1 MTMTSEKKIIDRR
14 TFLKV
19 TGIGGASMALSDG
32 FGGKALAAEGAGDS
46 ISKKMPKRVFGKTG
60 VPVSILALGGI
71 TDWTINQALLK
82 IAFNMGVTYWDTA
95 YGYGNGKS
103 EIGIGQYL
111 EKYPEDR
118 KTIFLV
124 TKSHESNPEALTKS
138 LDVSLERM
146 KTDYVDLFFLHG
158 LTSADLLTQEI
169 KAWVEQ
175 KKKEGKIKFFGY
187 SVHLNNSQILV
198 QTSALGWIDAIMP
211 TYNYRTMI
219 NDDINR
225 GIEACA
231 KAGIG
236 LTAMKVMGMRFTA
249 AETPE
254 ELKVT
259 NSFMEKGYTLEQA
272 KLKALWKDERIA
284 SCCVAMYNLTVLKDN
299 VAAAT
304 DGRQLSGREIEILRR
319 YAENTR
325 SQYCQGCMKCASV
338 MGADS
343 RIHDVLRYMMY
354 YNSYGDRDRAREEFR
369 MLPEYVTNGLASRD
383 YSPAE
388 RVCPNRIEIGR
399 AMREAARILA

>member
-1 MTMTSEKKIIDRR
+1 MTSEKKKMDRR
-14 TFLKV
+14 TFLKA
-19 TGIGGASMALSDG
+19 TGMGSASIALSAG
-32 FGGKALAAEGAGDS
+32 LPGKVLAAEAEKDS
-46 ISKKMPKRVFGKTG
+46 PSKVMPTRILGKTG

-71 TDWTINQALLK
+71 TDWTINQALLRV
-82 IAFNMGVTYWDTA
+82 AFNMGVTYWDTA

-111 EKYPEDR
+111 DKYPEDR
-118 KTIFLV
+118 KKIFLV
-124 TKSHESNPEALTKS
+124 TKTHESSPEGMTKS
-138 LDVSLERM
+138 LNVSLERM
-146 KTDYVDLFFLHG
+146 KTDWVDLVFIHG
-158 LTSADLLTQEI
+158 LASEKSLTPEV

-175 KKKEGKIKFFGY
+175 KRKEGKIKFFGY

-198 QTSALGWIDAIMP
+198 QTSTLGWIDAIMP

-219 NDDINR
+219 NDDINM

-236 LTAMKVMGMRFTA
+236 LTAMKVMGMRFMP

-254 ELKVT
+254 ELKAA
-259 NSFMEKGYTLEQA
+259 NSFVEKGYTLEQA

-284 SCCVAMYNLTVLKDN
+284 SCCVAMYNLDVLKSN

-304 DGRQLSGREIEILRR
+304 DSRELSGREIEILRR
-319 YAENTR
+319 LAENTC
-325 SQYCQGCMKCASV
+325 SQYCPGCMKCASV

-343 RIHDVLRYMMY
+343 RIPDVLRYMMY
-354 YNSYGDRDRAREEFR
+354 YNSYGEMDRAREEFKR
-369 MLPEYVTNGLASRD
+369 LPENFRNSLASRD

-388 RVCPNRIEIGR
+388 RICPNNIKIGK
-399 AMREAARILA
+399 AMKEAIRILA

>member
-1 MTMTSEKKIIDRR
+1 MTSEKKKMDRR

-19 TGIGGASMALSDG
+19 TGIGGASMALSAG
-32 FGGKALAAEGAGDS
+32 LGGKALAAEGAGDS
-46 ISKKMPKRVFGKTG
+46 RSKKMPKRVLGKTG
-60 VPVSILALGGI
+60 VQVPILALGGI

-82 IAFNMGVTYWDTA
+82 VAFNMGVTYWDTA

-111 EKYPEDR
+111 DKYPEDR

-124 TKSHESNPEALTKS
+124 SKDSGAENPEGMTQRLNT
-138 LDVSLERM
+138 SLERM
-146 KTDYVDLFFLHG
+146 KTDYIDLYFIHG
-158 LTSADLLTQEI
+158 LRGIDSLNQEV

-187 SVHLNNSQILV
+187 SIHLNNSQILV

-254 ELKVT
+254 ELKAA

-304 DGRQLSGREIEILRR
+304 DGRQLSGREVEMLRR
-319 YAENTR
+319 YAENTC
-325 SQYCQGCMKCASV
+325 SQYCQGCTKCASV

-354 YNSYGDRDRAREEFR
+354 YNSYGERDRAREEFR
-369 MLPEYVTNGLASRD
+369 RLPEYVRNSLASRD

>member
-1 MTMTSEKKIIDRR
+1 MTSEKKIIDRR

-19 TGIGGASMALSDG
+19 TSIGGASMALSAG
-32 FGGKALAAEGAGDS
+32 FGEKALAAEGAGDS

-158 LTSADLLTQEI
+158 LNSADSLTQEI
-169 KAWVEQ
+169 KAWVDQ

-211 TYNYRTMI
+211 TYNYRTMM

-272 KLKALWKDERIA
+272 KLKALWNDERIA

-304 DGRQLSGREIEILRR
+304 DSRQLSGREIEILRR
-319 YAENTR
+319 YAENTCDH
-325 SQYCQGCMKCASV
+325 YCQGCMKCASV

-343 RIHDVLRYMMY
+343 RIPDVLRYMMY

-369 MLPEYVTNGLASRD
+369 MLPGYVRNSLASRD
-383 YSPAE
+383 FSPAE

>member
-1 MTMTSEKKIIDRR
+1 MTSEKKKMDRR
-14 TFLKV
+14 TFLKT
-19 TGIGGASMALSDG
+19 TGIGGASLALSAGLAD
-32 FGGKALAAEGAGDS
+32 KLVAAEAASDS
-46 ISKKMPKRVFGKTG
+46 TSKEMPKRVLGKTG

-95 YGYGNGKS
+95 NGYGNGKS
-103 EIGIGQYL
+103 EIGIGQYF

-118 KTIFLV
+118 GKIFLV
-124 TKSHESNPEALTKS
+124 TKTHAPDPAGLTNS
-138 LDVSLERM
+138 LNTSFERM
-146 KTDYVDLFFLHG
+146 KTDYVDLFFMHG
-158 LTSADLLTQEI
+158 LQDTGLLNQEI
-169 KAWVEQ
+169 KTWAEQ
-175 KKKEGKIKFFGY
+175 KKKEGKIKFFGF
-187 SVHLNNSQILV
+187 STHVNSSEFLIK
-198 QTSALGWIDAIMP
+198 TSNVGWIDVIMP
-211 TYNYRTMI
+211 VYNYRTMF
-219 NDDINR
+219 NADITK
-225 GIEACA
+225 GIDAVA

-236 LTAMKVMGMRFTA
+236 LTAMKVMGMRFMP

-254 ELKVT
+254 ELKTV
-259 NSFMEKGYTLEQA
+259 NSIMEKGYTLEQA
-272 KLKALWKDERIA
+272 KLKALWTDERIA

-304 DGRQLSGREIEILRR
+304 DNRQLSGREIEILRR
-319 YAENTR
+319 YAENTCDH
-325 SQYCQGCMKCASV
+325 YCQGCMKCASA

-369 MLPEYVTNGLASRD
+369 MLPEYVRTSLASRD

>member
-1 MTMTSEKKIIDRR
+1 MTSEKKKMDRR
-14 TFLKV
+14 TFFKV
-19 TGIGGASMALSDG
+19 TGIGGASLALSAG
-32 FGGKALAAEGAGDS
+32 FGGKALADEGAGGS
-46 ISKKMPKRVFGKTG
+46 ISKEMPKRVLGKTG
-60 VPVSILALGGI
+60 VQVPILALGGI

-111 EKYPEDR
+111 EKYPDDR

-124 TKSHESNPEALTKS
+124 TKTHESNPEALTKS
-138 LDVSLERM
+138 LNTSLERM

-158 LTSADLLTQEI
+158 LSSADSLTQEI

-175 KKKEGKIKFFGY
+175 KKKEGRIKFFGY

-211 TYNYRTMI
+211 IYNYRTMI
-219 NDDINR
+219 NDDINM

-236 LTAMKVMGMRFTA
+236 LTAMKVMGMRFMP

-254 ELKVT
+254 ELKVA
-259 NSFMEKGYTLEQA
+259 NSFIEKGYTLEQA

-304 DGRQLSGREIEILRR
+304 DSRQLSGREIEMLRR

-325 SQYCQGCMKCASV
+325 SQYCQGCTKCASV

-354 YNSYGDRDRAREEFR
+354 YNSYGERDRAREEFR
-369 MLPEYVTNGLASRD
+369 RLPEYVRDSLASRD

-399 AMREAARILA
+399 AMKEAARILA